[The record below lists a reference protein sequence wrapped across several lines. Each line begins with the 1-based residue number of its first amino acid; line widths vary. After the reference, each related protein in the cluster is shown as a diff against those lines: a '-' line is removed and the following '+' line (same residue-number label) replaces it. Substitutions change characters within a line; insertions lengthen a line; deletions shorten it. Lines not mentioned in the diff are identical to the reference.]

1 MVLGFFRI
9 NFAVAKTVFL
19 WYGLYKYSVVNYID
33 AEKRSLFDACA
44 GFSLSDCKK
53 AAEIRRV
60 YMRYRISDLA
70 KLLDVSTNTV
80 RRYEEMGYVN
90 SVRDEKS
97 GYRYYDDDSIF
108 GITNT
113 KLLRKYGSSHNEI
126 EALMNCNLA
135 QTIESYEQKIKELEH
150 KIEFMTYVKNRMGGD
165 LQLMYKAQSEEK
177 VYEKVNVG
185 FNYVLYKEGDR
196 LLKEPERLKKVQEF
210 LYDSPEIQRIYV
222 MRKNDV
228 ESGNMHNIGIGYAI
242 KQRDM
247 EKYGMTENE
256 YTESY
261 PPKES
266 IMSVVKMPMS
276 NSKITEIPNCDLKE
290 MIIGK
295 HLRYMD
301 KNNLKIAGDLLA
313 VLITSAV
320 DCGEDIQYMLVSI
333 PVEQK

>member
-1 MVLGFFRI
+1 M
-9 NFAVAKTVFL
+9 K
-19 WYGLYKYSVVNYID
+19 YK
-33 AEKRSLFDACA
+33 
-44 GFSLSDCKK
+44 
-53 AAEIRRV
+53 
-60 YMRYRISDLA
+60 ISDLA

-80 RRYEEMGYVN
+80 RRYEEKGYVN

-113 KLLRKYGSSHNEI
+113 KLLRKYGFSHNEI
-126 EALMNCNLA
+126 ESLMNYNLE
-135 QTIESYEQKIKELEH
+135 QTIGAYEQKLKE
-150 KIEFMTYVKNRMGGD
+150 IERKMEILAYLKNRMGGD

-228 ESGNMHNIGIGYAI
+228 ENGNMHNMGIGYAI

-261 PPKES
+261 PPRKS
-266 IMSVVKMPMS
+266 IMAVVNMPIS
-276 NSKITEIPNCDLKE
+276 SSKISAISDCDLKE

-313 VLITSAV
+313 VLITRAV